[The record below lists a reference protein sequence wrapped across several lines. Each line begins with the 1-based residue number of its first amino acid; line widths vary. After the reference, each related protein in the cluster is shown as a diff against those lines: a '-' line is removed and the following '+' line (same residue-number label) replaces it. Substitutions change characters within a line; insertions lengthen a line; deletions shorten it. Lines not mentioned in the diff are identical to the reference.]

1 MIFNFCILLLL
12 LLNFLVLFLTVGDTA
27 DILGVLQIDK
37 INLRYPILS
46 KTTDEFL
53 QIAPCKFAGGFLNE
67 YGNFGIC
74 GHNFDNGDFFS
85 DLKLLELEDIIKIYN
100 LNSRCVSYKVYDKF
114 EVLPSDLSCT
124 VQDNTKKEITL
135 ITCNNQN
142 KKRLII
148 KAKENR

>member
-12 LLNFLVLFLTVGDTA
+12 LLVLFLTVGDTA

-67 YGNFGIC
+67 YGNFCIC

-85 DLKLLELEDIIKIYN
+85 EEELTKFLD
-100 LNSRCVSYKVYDKF
+100 VY
-114 EVLPSDLSCT
+114 L
-124 VQDNTKKEITL
+124 
-135 ITCNNQN
+135 
-142 KKRLII
+142 
-148 KAKENR
+148 